1 MMRVSFIA
9 MGVAGAVMLAVA
21 PQAQAANIFDDF
33 AKAFFGRAAA
43 PQQQVV
49 YSDPLEMT
57 VKPRRKAPKFS
68 ETSTKPPPPVVQLD
82 PATDPNWYLAD
93 PTLRRGDIVVTN
105 RGVLVYQGRDSDA
118 LRRSDFAALGGGKP
132 GSKKAGSGAWQQQLQ
147 QAAAG
152 GRSFFRY
159 DTPTSAIVAATK
171 TTTAKSQ

>member
-1 MMRVSFIA
+1 MMRVRFIA
-9 MGVAGAVMLAVA
+9 MGVAGAALLALA

-33 AKAFFGRAAA
+33 AKAFFGRPAA
-43 PQQQVV
+43 PQQQQV

-57 VKPRRKAPKFS
+57 VKPRRKVPKFS

-82 PATDPNWYLAD
+82 PSTDPNWYLAD

-105 RGVLVYQGRDSDA
+105 GGVLVYQGRDSDA
-118 LRRSDFAALGGGKP
+118 LRRSDFAALGSGKTS
-132 GSKKAGSGAWQQQLQ
+132 SKKAGSGAWQQQLQ

-159 DTPTSAIVAATK
+159 DAPAIATVSLTDTK
-171 TTTAKSQ
+171 TN

>member
-1 MMRVSFIA
+1 MMRVRFIA
-9 MGVAGAVMLAVA
+9 MGVAGAAMLAAA

-33 AKAFFGRAAA
+33 ARAFFGRPAA
-43 PQQQVV
+43 PQQQV
-49 YSDPLEMT
+49 YSNPLEMT
-57 VKPRRKAPKFS
+57 VQPRRKAPKFS
-68 ETSTKPPPPVVQLD
+68 ETSSKPPPPVVQLD

-118 LRRSDFAALGGGKP
+118 LRRSDFAALGSGKP
-132 GSKKAGSGAWQQQLQ
+132 SAKKAGPGAWQQQLQ

-159 DTPTSAIVAATK
+159 DAPAIATVSLTDTK
-171 TTTAKSQ
+171 PN

>member
-1 MMRVSFIA
+1 MMRVRFIA
-9 MGVAGAVMLAVA
+9 MGVAGAALLAVA

-33 AKAFFGRAAA
+33 ARAFFGRPAAQN
-43 PQQQVV
+43 QQQV

-68 ETSTKPPPPVVQLD
+68 ETSTRPPPPVVQLD

-105 RGVLVYQGRDSDA
+105 GGVLVYQGRDSDV
-118 LRRSDFAALGGGKP
+118 LRRSDFASLGSGKP
-132 GSKKAGSGAWQQQLQ
+132 AGKKSSSQPWQQQLQ

-159 DTPTSAIVAATK
+159 DAPAIATV
-171 TTTAKSQ
+171 SDPD

>member
-1 MMRVSFIA
+1 MMRVRFIA
-9 MGVAGAVMLAVA
+9 VSFAGAALLTAA

-33 AKAFFGRAAA
+33 ARAFFGRPAA
-43 PQQQVV
+43 PQQQV
-49 YSDPLEMT
+49 YSNPLEMT
-57 VKPRRKAPKFS
+57 VQPRRKTPKFS
-68 ETSTKPPPPVVQLD
+68 ETSSKPPPPVVQLD

-132 GSKKAGSGAWQQQLQ
+132 NSRKAGSNAWQQQLQ

-159 DTPTSAIVAATK
+159 EAPAIATVSLTGAK
-171 TTTAKSQ
+171 TN

>member
-1 MMRVSFIA
+1 MMWFRFIV
-9 MGVAGAVMLAVA
+9 MGVAGAVLCAVA

-33 AKAFFGRAAA
+33 AKAFFGRPAA
-43 PQQQVV
+43 PQVQQI

-57 VKPRRKAPKFS
+57 VQPRRKIPKFS

-105 RGVLVYQGRDSDA
+105 GGVLVYQGRDSDD

-132 GSKKAGSGAWQQQLQ
+132 NSKKAGSSAWQQQLQ

-159 DTPTSAIVAATK
+159 EAPAIATVSL
-171 TTTAKSQ
+171 TDAKSN

>member
-1 MMRVSFIA
+1 MMRVRFIA
-9 MGVAGAVMLAVA
+9 MGVAGAALLAVA

-33 AKAFFGRAAA
+33 AKTFFGRPTA
-43 PQQQVV
+43 PQAQQV

-68 ETSTKPPPPVVQLD
+68 ETSTKPRPPVVQLD

-105 RGVLVYQGRDSDA
+105 GGVLVYQGRDSDV
-118 LRRSDFAALGGGKP
+118 LRRSDFASLGSGKAN
-132 GSKKAGSGAWQQQLQ
+132 SKKAGSSAWQQQLQ

-152 GRSFFRY
+152 GRNFFRY
-159 DTPTSAIVAATK
+159 DTPTVATVSLTDAK
-171 TTTAKSQ
+171 TN